1 MNTGTDNDLEA
12 YKRMNKK
19 QILTVKEEQITYI
32 ERFLK
37 VLKKVDENKFFM
49 AEHIVDWV
57 EQLSED
63 VPDMNSRSTGRYLGA
78 ELERLNIKRV
88 GSLNNV
94 SIYQLKYINNI
105 K

>member
-1 MNTGTDNDLEA
+1 MNIDVDNDLEA
-12 YKRMNKK
+12 YERMNKK
-19 QILTVKEEQITYI
+19 QILTIREEQITYI
-32 ERFLK
+32 ERFLE

-63 VPDMNSRSTGRYLGA
+63 VPSMNSRSIGRYLGA

-94 SIYQLKYINNI
+94 SIYQLKLNTLI